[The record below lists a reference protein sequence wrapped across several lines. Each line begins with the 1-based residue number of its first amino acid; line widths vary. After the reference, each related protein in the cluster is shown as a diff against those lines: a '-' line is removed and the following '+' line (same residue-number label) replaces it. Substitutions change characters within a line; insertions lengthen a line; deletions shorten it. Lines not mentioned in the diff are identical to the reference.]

1 MNDLSDIDP
10 SDLLPMREVVRLTGI
25 NPVTLRAWERRYGLV
40 SPLRT
45 DGGHRLYT
53 PQDLQTIQ
61 DILLW
66 TGRGMAVGKIGELLA
81 QRQRQEPAQPDDER
95 LQWREAFSRA
105 TATFDQSELDRLYGQ
120 AYSIFPSAT
129 LLEDILLPLWRS
141 LLTLNA
147 FGARSQWAFL
157 DAFLRARV
165 LLRLQMS
172 RALGAG
178 VLLADAAGTTQ
189 EFELLA
195 TGLLLGGDDLRVQ
208 PLAPGTPLDELPLV
222 CAAMQPAAL
231 VLLAH
236 VALPADA
243 IKRLERL
250 QMAIECPL
258 ALIGE
263 AAQDIANAAAGVPI
277 VALGSSPALSAQKL
291 RLLLRGALQL

>member
-1 MNDLSDIDP
+1 MNDLLDTDP
-10 SDLLPMREVVRLTGI
+10 SDLLPMREVVRLTGV

-40 SPLRT
+40 NPLRT

-53 PQDLQTIQ
+53 PRDLQTIQ

-66 TGRGMAVGKIGELLA
+66 SARGMAVGKIGELLA
-81 QRQRQEPAQPDDER
+81 QRQRQEPTRLDDDR
-95 LQWREAFSRA
+95 AHWREAFSRA
-105 TATFDQSELDRLYGQ
+105 SAAFDQGELDRLYGQ

-147 FGARSQWAFL
+147 YGARSQWAFL
-157 DAFLRARV
+157 DTFLRARA

-172 RALGAG
+172 RADGAS
-178 VLLADAAGTTQ
+178 VLLADATGTTR

-195 TGLLLGGDDLRVQ
+195 AGLLLGGDDLRVQ
-208 PLAPGTPLDELPLV
+208 TIGAGAPLEELPLI
-222 CAAMQPAAL
+222 CAATRPAAL

-236 VALPADA
+236 VDLPADA
-243 IKRLERL
+243 LKRLERL

-258 ALIGE
+258 AVIGE
-263 AAQDIANAAAGVPI
+263 AGEQIASSVPGVPI
-277 VALGSSPALSAQKL
+277 VALGVSPANGGQRL
-291 RLLLRGALQL
+291 RLLLRGES

>member
-10 SDLLPMREVVRLTGI
+10 SELLPMREVVRLTGV

-53 PQDLQTIQ
+53 PRDLQTIQ

-66 TGRGMAVGKIGELLA
+66 SSRGMAVGKIGELLA
-81 QRQRQEPAQPDDER
+81 QRQRQEPEKSSDER
-95 LQWREAFSRA
+95 DYWREAFSRA
-105 TATFDQSELDRLYGQ
+105 AAAFDQAELDRLYGQ
-120 AYSIFPSAT
+120 AYSIFPTAT

-141 LLTLNA
+141 LLSLNA
-147 FGARSQWAFL
+147 YGARSQWLFL

-172 RALGAG
+172 REECTR

-195 TGLLLGGDDLRVQ
+195 AGLLLGGEDVRVQ
-208 PLAPGTPLDELPLV
+208 PIGPAAPLEELPLI
-222 CAAMQPAAL
+222 CAATRPAAL
-231 VLLAH
+231 VLLQH
-236 VALPADA
+236 VAPPADML
-243 IKRLERL
+243 KRLERL

-258 ALIGE
+258 ALVGE
-263 AAQDIANAAAGVPI
+263 AAEQIAAAVPGVPLG
-277 VALGSSPALSAQKL
+277 ALGSSPANSAQRL
-291 RLLLRGALQL
+291 RLLLRGTLQL

>member
-1 MNDLSDIDP
+1 MNDLSDTAP
-10 SDLLPMREVVRLTGI
+10 SDLLPMREIVRLTGV

-53 PQDLQTIQ
+53 PRDLQTIQ

-66 TGRGMAVGKIGELLA
+66 TGRGMPVGKIGELLS
-81 QRQRQEPAQPDDER
+81 QRQRQESAQPDDER

-105 TATFDQSELDRLYGQ
+105 AAAFDQSELDRLYGQ

-141 LLTLNA
+141 LLTLNGY
-147 FGARSQWAFL
+147 GARSQWGFL

-178 VLLADAAGTTQ
+178 VLLADAAGTTR

-208 PLAPGTPLDELPLV
+208 VLPGAPLDELPLV
-222 CAAMQPAAL
+222 GAAMRPAAL
-231 VLLAH
+231 VLVAH
-236 VALPADA
+236 VDLSADA
-243 IKRLERL
+243 IKRLDRL

-263 AAQDIANAAAGVPI
+263 AAERIASASSGVPM
-277 VALGSSPALSAQKL
+277 VALGSSPALGARRL
-291 RLLLRGALQL
+291 RLMLSGALEL

>member
-1 MNDLSDIDP
+1 MNDLSDTDP
-10 SDLLPMREVVRLTGI
+10 SDLLPMREVVRLTGV

-45 DGGHRLYT
+45 EGGHRLYT

-81 QRQRQEPAQPDDER
+81 QRQRQEPARPDDER
-95 LQWREAFSRA
+95 TQWREAFSQA
-105 TATFDQSELDRLYGQ
+105 TAAFDPSELDRLYGQ

-141 LLTLNA
+141 LLTLNGY
-147 FGARSQWAFL
+147 GARSQWAFL

-172 RALGAG
+172 RATGAG

-195 TGLLLGGDDLRVQ
+195 TGLLLGGEDLRVQ
-208 PLAPGTPLDELPLV
+208 PLAPGAPLDELPLV

-236 VALPADA
+236 VALPGDA

-277 VALGSSPALSAQKL
+277 VALGSSPALGAQRL

>member
-208 PLAPGTPLDELPLV
+208 PLAPGAPLDELPLV

-277 VALGSSPALSAQKL
+277 VALGSSPALSALKL

>member
-10 SDLLPMREVVRLTGI
+10 SDLLPMREVVRLTGV

-53 PQDLQTIQ
+53 PRDLQTIQ

-66 TGRGMAVGKIGELLA
+66 SSRGMAVGKIGELLA
-81 QRQRQEPAQPDDER
+81 QRQRQEPARPDDER
-95 LQWREAFSRA
+95 ERWREAFARA
-105 TATFDQSELDRLYGQ
+105 TADFDQAELDRLYGQ
-120 AYSIFPSAT
+120 AYSIFPNAT

-141 LLTLNA
+141 LLTLSA
-147 FGARSQWAFL
+147 YGARSQWMVL

-172 RALGAG
+172 RAEC
-178 VLLADAAGTTQ
+178 VSVVLADATGSTQ
-189 EFELLA
+189 ELELLA
-195 TGLLLGGDDLRVQ
+195 AGLLLGGEDLRVQ
-208 PLAPGTPLDELPLV
+208 AIGPGAPLEELPLI
-222 CAAMQPAAL
+222 CAANQPAVL
-231 VLLAH
+231 VLLTH
-236 VALPADA
+236 VALPGETL
-243 IKRLERL
+243 KRLERL

-258 ALIGE
+258 ALVGE
-263 AAQDIANAAAGVPI
+263 AAEQIAPAVPGVPV
-277 VALGSSPALSAQKL
+277 VALGSSPANSAQRL